1 MKRRENLGHKAP
13 KWSWFPGLVPEEAV
27 WDNSVGVASQQ
38 ANTQTAIE
46 NALWIWLDHTVKTL
60 IGMLARPEQIKE
72 AAISSNLR
80 TEVVEAIN
88 AARIAEKIK
97 QSLLG
102 VLDTVPRLSSNQKV
116 KDIPF
121 DWKLETFITE
131 RERQAILAL
140 IQEEEWCRSI
150 EAIKLINPRSRG
162 GVRILWYRIWSSW
175 NARIE
180 LHSPVAGR
188 LSIKFN
194 GKTKI
199 VPI

>member
-13 KWSWFPGLVPEEAV
+13 KGSGFPGLVPEEAV

-46 NALWIWLDHTVKTL
+46 NALGIGLDHTVKTL

-121 DWKLETFITE
+121 DGKLETFITE

-140 IQEEEWCRSI
+140 IQEEEGCRSI

-162 GVRILWYRIWSSW
+162 GVRILGYRIGSSG